1 MIEATLLFT
10 KNCQRILLRCTI
22 RVLTLVLSFW
32 SYTIF
37 YLWPAKWEKD
47 FQSEVCLQSQVQD
60 RFRPAEKLGNQARG
74 RCVPWSLHEGNFA
87 RARLKLSPPK
97 SAYID
102 SQPQPMCIKL
112 SCFRNISVQE
122 YQILEH
128 CHLQFFTN
136 KNKTPAAHLRHTQIS
151 WTLSFVAHKCK
162 P

>member
-1 MIEATLLFT
+1 MIEATLPVI
-10 KNCQRILLRCTI
+10 KNRQRILLRCTI
-22 RVLTLVLSFW
+22 RVWHSFYLFW

-47 FQSEVCLQSQVQD
+47 FQSLKEECLQSQVQD
-60 RFRPAEKLGNQARG
+60 RFCPAEKLGNKARG

-97 SAYID
+97 STYID
-102 SQPQPMCIKL
+102 GQPQPMCIKL

-128 CHLQFFTN
+128 CHLQDRSSGIQWVN
-136 KNKTPAAHLRHTQIS
+136 P
-151 WTLSFVAHKCK
+151 
-162 P
+162 